1 MAAGQRPATVLVVDD
16 DQGLRRLIE
25 KSLAREGYLVHLAGT
40 GRQTLDWLAGHSA
53 DLALLD
59 LKLHDM
65 QAGELIERLTAAG
78 QRLPFIVITGQ
89 GDERVA
95 VEMMKRGALDYLVK
109 DATFLDLVPEVVRR
123 ALAQLERDRKLAEAE
138 AERQRLEREILQI
151 SDRERARIG
160 QDLHDGLGQHLAG
173 IEMLSEVLA
182 RKLAARRR
190 PEAATAA
197 EIARLVREAIG
208 QTRQLARGLSP
219 VHLEA
224 EGLMTALAEL
234 AANTQK
240 RCGVRCAFECAAPV
254 LLPNHEAATHLFR
267 IAQEAVTNALKHAR
281 SKRLVIT
288 LHQTPT
294 ETTLRVKDFGVGLP
308 DRPPNAPG
316 LGLRLMQHRAS
327 LIGASLRVQSD
338 PHGGTS
344 VTCILPAAGAAGPDW
359 VTI

>member
-1 MAAGQRPATVLVVDD
+1 MAAGLPPATILVIDD
-16 DQGLRRLIE
+16 DRGLRRLIE
-25 KSLAREGYLVHLAGT
+25 KSLQREGYTVWLAGT
-40 GRQTLDWLAGHSA
+40 GRETLAWLAANTA

-59 LKLHDM
+59 LKLADM
-65 QAGELIERLTAAG
+65 PAGDLLERLDAAG

-89 GDERVA
+89 GDERAA

-123 ALAQLERDRKLAEAE
+123 ALGQLERDRKLAVAE
-138 AERQRLEREILQI
+138 AERQRLEREILHI

-190 PEAATAA
+190 PEAATAT

-234 AANTQK
+234 ATHTEK
-240 RCGVRCAFECAAPV
+240 RCGLRCVFECEAPV
-254 LLPNHEAATHLFR
+254 LLPNHAAATHLFR

-281 SKRLVIT
+281 SKRLV
-288 LHQTPT
+288 LALRQTPA
-294 ETTLRVKDFGVGLP
+294 ETTLCIRDFGVGLP
-308 DRPPNAPG
+308 EPPPTAG
-316 LGLRLMQHRAS
+316 LGLRLMQYRAG
-327 LIGASLRVQSD
+327 LIGARLQVRSEPD
-338 PHGGTS
+338 GGTS
-344 VTCILPAAGAAGPDW
+344 VTCVLPAGGAAGPDW
-359 VTI
+359 VSI